1 MIVKR
6 IGLNEF
12 IEAFKEI
19 DRDYFSYEGYEA
31 LYEYLEELSDDIG
44 QPLELDPVAIA
55 CDFSEYESLEEIAEE
70 YGRDDIKTLE
80 DLGYYT
86 TVIEFNGGVIIQDF

>member
-44 QPLELDPVAIA
+44 EPIELDPVAIT
-55 CDFSEYESLEEIAEE
+55 CDYVEYSSVDEFNADYKTSCSCI
-70 YGRDDIKTLE
+70 DDIW
-80 DLGYYT
+80 DYT
-86 TVIEFNGGVIIQDF
+86 QVIKFKNGFIIQVF